1 MKTQKLIKTYFEPF
15 KRDQKKVFSEK
26 KKFKDDAR
34 KTWSAMKEIL
44 RKHTTKFSNHPTKI
58 TVNKTDIFDVKKIA
72 DEFNKFFIKI
82 GTDLANKISNA
93 SNLFH
98 SYAQGYSQ
106 GNSTLTKNK
115 ALAKNIKVEIWVTIA

>member
-15 KRDQKKVFSEK
+15 KRDQKNVFSEK

-44 RKHTTKFSNHPTKI
+44 RKYTTKLSNLPTKI
-58 TVNKTDIFDVKKIA
+58 TFNKTKIFDVKKIP
-72 DEFNKFFIKI
+72 DEFNKFFIKV
-82 GTDLANKISNA
+82 GTGLANKIPDA
-93 SNLFH
+93 SNLFD
-98 SYAQGYSQ
+98 SYTQGYSQ

-115 ALAKNIKVEIWVTIA
+115 VLAKNINIEIWVTIA

>member
-15 KRDQKKVFSEK
+15 KRDQKNVFSEK

-82 GTDLANKISNA
+82 GTVLANKIPNA
-93 SNLFH
+93 SNLFD
-98 SYAQGYSQ
+98 SYTQGYSQ

-115 ALAKNIKVEIWVTIA
+115 VLAKNINIEIWVTIA

>member
-44 RKHTTKFSNHPTKI
+44 RKYTTKFSNLPTKI
-58 TVNKTDIFDVKKIA
+58 TVKKTDIFDVKKIA

-82 GTDLANKISNA
+82 GTVLANKIPNA
-93 SNLFH
+93 SNLFD
-98 SYAQGYSQ
+98 SYTQGYSQ

-115 ALAKNIKVEIWVTIA
+115 TFAKNINIEIWVTIA

>member
-1 MKTQKLIKTYFEPF
+1 MKTQKLIKNYFERF

-44 RKHTTKFSNHPTKI
+44 RKYTTKFSNLPTKI

-82 GTDLANKISNA
+82 GTVLANKIPNA
-93 SNLFH
+93 SNLFD
-98 SYAQGYSQ
+98 SYTQGYSQ

-115 ALAKNIKVEIWVTIA
+115 AFAKNINIEIWVTIA

>member
-1 MKTQKLIKTYFEPF
+1 MKTQKLIKNYFERF

-26 KKFKDDAR
+26 KKFKDDER

-72 DEFNKFFIKI
+72 DEFNNFFIKI
-82 GTDLANKISNA
+82 GTVLANKIPNA
-93 SNLFH
+93 SNLFD
-98 SYAQGYSQ
+98 SYTQGTHRETAPSQ
-106 GNSTLTKNK
+106 K
-115 ALAKNIKVEIWVTIA
+115 IKRLRKISILRFG

>member
-1 MKTQKLIKTYFEPF
+1 MKTQKLIKSYFERF
-15 KRDQKKVFSEK
+15 KRDQKKVFLVK

-44 RKHTTKFSNHPTKI
+44 RKYTTKFSNLPTKI
-58 TVNKTDIFDVKKIA
+58 TVKKTDIFDVKKIA

-82 GTDLANKISNA
+82 GTVLANKIPNA

-98 SYAQGYSQ
+98 SYTQGYSQ

-115 ALAKNIKVEIWVTIA
+115 AFGKNINIEIWVTTA